1 MSTATLVVLLAIL
14 AVIDISAIL
23 GGYFPSDNYF
33 YWLND
38 LNSGVIPLFK
48 EDLGVFFNRDI
59 EVLRNL
65 IVTMVLF
72 SASLTISGF
81 LGLSHFMKRR
91 FVASQWPLALWKLST
106 IVLGFRLLMVT
117 WIVQKFHKSLLK
129 DILIE
134 LEEIDDKDIDNYS
147 YSLAELYRNGTIGLI
162 PASLFFSITLN
173 IVILIVSI
181 SIIVKT
187 EAWRRLNIKKRVY

>member
-1 MSTATLVVLLAIL
+1 MLTATLVVLLTIL
-14 AVIDISAIL
+14 AVIDISAIV
-23 GGYFPSDNYF
+23 GGYFPCDNYF

-48 EDLGVFFNRDI
+48 EDLSVFFNRNI

-65 IVTMVLF
+65 ILTLIYF
-72 SASLTISGF
+72 AASLTISSL
-81 LGLSHFMKRR
+81 LGLGHFMIRR

-117 WIVQKFHKSLLK
+117 WIVQKFHYSLLK

-134 LEEIDDKDIDNYS
+134 LEEADEKDLD
-147 YSLAELYRNGTIGLI
+147 YSLVDLYKNGIIGWI
-162 PASLFFSITLN
+162 PASLLVSITLN
-173 IVILIVSI
+173 LVVLIVSI
-181 SIIVKT
+181 SLIVKT